1 MATKKTETKAKT
13 KAKAK
18 TEKTETKPKTRR
30 GNPDNLNPVRSKEEA
45 SERGRKGGIASGQA
59 RRNKKALKECF
70 DALLDKRYKGKDGKV
85 ITGSETLALAVFQ
98 KAQRGDLKAFE
109 IVRDTAGQK
118 PIEKVML
125 AEVDQDTIDQVE
137 SMVLGGNDAN
147 SEAGC

>member
-1 MATKKTETKAKT
+1 MATKKTEQAEKKT
-13 KAKAK
+13 NKGH
-18 TEKTETKPKTRR
+18 ENLKPQNTRT
-30 GNPDNLNPVRSKEEA
+30 KEEQ
-45 SERGRKGGIASGQA
+45 RRIASQGGKASVAA
-59 RRNKKALKECF
+59 RRRKKALKECF
-70 DALLDKRYKGKDGKV
+70 DALLDKNYKGKDGKV

-137 SMVLGGNDAN
+137 AMVLGGNDAN
-147 SEAGC
+147 SEAGN